1 MLQSQLNEELTEEYL
16 RFAKENQKF
25 DRKSAKKR
33 YKRNSK
39 PYCRIC

>member
-25 DRKSAKKR
+25 DRKSAKKDI
-33 YKRNSK
+33 KE
-39 PYCRIC
+39 